1 MSTMGGDGSTTA
13 SADRFALPP
22 ETRRVL
28 GWVVPIAGLI
38 FAVTVWPIPATLG
51 VIVNGALV
59 GGRVALI
66 ALGIA
71 LVYRANRVINFA
83 AGDLGQV
90 PATLAV
96 LVVLSLGWDYLL
108 GAVIG
113 LAAAIVLGVLVETLL
128 IRRFFRAPRLI
139 LTVATIGIAQLLT
152 GLALFLPSWF
162 GDLRIAPR
170 LEPPFQAQFEIGGTI
185 FNANDLLT
193 MIVVPLCFLALALFL
208 SRSSIGIAVRASAE
222 RADRASMLG
231 IPVKRLHTIVW
242 VIASVLA
249 YVAMFLRAGVVGLP
263 VGQVLGPSFLIQAL
277 AAAVIGRMER
287 LPTIAFAA
295 IGIGII
301 DQSMTFQPGNK
312 PSFNDAVLFLIVL
325 FALLLTRGATQTRA
339 GDVSTWQAVREVRP
353 VPRELAGLPEVRYAG
368 WALATVIAAAL
379 LALPLWLSESRINL
393 AAVIVI
399 FGIVGL
405 SLVVLTGWAGQV
417 SLGQMAFVGVG
428 SAVGGALTSR
438 LGWDLGLA
446 LLVGGAVGAVIAVVI
461 GYPAIRRG
469 GLTLAV
475 ITLAFALLTSSYL
488 LNREFFDAV
497 LPFSRID
504 RSDLFGVIDIRSET
518 RYYYLCLAG
527 LALMYFVAKG
537 IRQSRTGRALIGIRE
552 NERAA
557 RAYGISA
564 TRTTLAAFA
573 ASGFMAAFAGV
584 LFVHHQNGLG
594 TAAFLPE
601 ESLKVFSMVV
611 IGGLGSLPGALL
623 GAFYVR
629 GAQYFLPSDWQ
640 FLATGVGL
648 LVVLLILPGGIGAA
662 LADVRDAYLRWVARR
677 RDLLVPS
684 LVADRREGSVH
695 GQETVH
701 VQVPAEMAEAA
712 AEAADAAP
720 IPEHLI

>member
-1 MSTMGGDGSTTA
+1 MAAPAKGL
-13 SADRFALPP
+13 ALPP
-22 ETRRVL
+22 EARRIL
-28 GWVVPIAGLI
+28 GWALPVAGVL

-108 GAVIG
+108 GAVVG
-113 LAAAIVLGVLVETLL
+113 LAAAIVLGILVETLL

-170 LEPPFQAQFEIGGTI
+170 LEPPFTQQFEIGGTI

-208 SRSSIGIAVRASAE
+208 RRSSIGIAVRAAAE
-222 RADRASMLG
+222 RADRASTLG

-242 VIASVLA
+242 VIASALA

-287 LPTIAFAA
+287 FPTIAFAA
-295 IGIGII
+295 IGIGMI
-301 DQSMTFQPGNK
+301 DQAMTFQPGNK

-325 FALLLTRGATQTRA
+325 FALLFTRGGTQTRA
-339 GDVSTWQAVREVRP
+339 GDVSTWQAAREVRP
-353 VPRELAGLPEVRYAG
+353 VPRELAGLPEVRYAR
-368 WALATVIAAAL
+368 WALGTAIAAAL

-428 SAVGGALTSR
+428 AAVGGALTSKQ
-438 LGWDLGLA
+438 GWDLGLA
-446 LLVGGAVGAVIAVVI
+446 LLVGGGVGAVIAVVI
-461 GYPAIRRG
+461 GYPAIRRR

-488 LNREFFDAV
+488 LNREFFDTF
-497 LPFSRID
+497 LPESRIE
-504 RSDLFGVIDIRSET
+504 RTDLFGVIDIHSET

-537 IRQSRTGRALIGIRE
+537 IRNSRTGRALIGIRE

-557 RAYGISA
+557 RAYGVSA

-640 FLATGVGL
+640 FLATGAGL
-648 LVVLLILPGGIGAA
+648 LIVLLILPGGIGAA

-684 LVADRREGSVH
+684 LVADRRE
-695 GQETVH
+695 EPVH
-701 VQVPAEMAEAA
+701 VHVPEEIAEAA

-720 IPEHLI
+720 VPEHLL